1 MDIKESTKVQ
11 LSQKIIYLL
20 LGITLVIMTGWHI
33 KAIQLNDTMSKIGIC
48 LRFCITVGIFGVAV
62 FFLWKFRDKYRA
74 NNLFMYMSWILL
86 PLFTFVSVELIAG
99 DIRKLTWISIVKN
112 LLMYYLL
119 YFILSAFVRQLG
131 ILAMVYVGMFDFL
144 ALVQHFVTLFRARPM
159 MLQDF
164 LSFGT
169 AARVVGNYT
178 FYLTYHKY
186 VVVLGM
192 ILLIFA
198 FTLSGKKIF
207 MNRRYFTGIG
217 ILGVSFGLVAML
229 LMPNKFL
236 NEIYMWDLI
245 SNYEEDGLL
254 LTFLE
259 EIPYLMP
266 EKPEDYSVSSVK
278 KIADKVEK
286 IEVNEVAPQNLIVIM
301 NESFADLD
309 YIGKVESDTELLS
322 FYKGLQEN
330 TIRGYLSVPSFG
342 GGTANTEYEVLTGNT
357 LEFLTAGTTAY
368 QMNVKK
374 QESGITSTL
383 REQGFQTLALHPYY
397 GGGWNRNEVYPCM
410 SFDNFVSME
419 NWGDLE
425 TIRWCASD
433 ASAYQRVIDTC
444 ESTDEKLF
452 MFLVTMQ
459 NHGGYDYED
468 YQSTVSLNYADEYPM
483 AEQYLSLLQ
492 ESDRAFQSLI
502 EHFQNVE
509 EPTMIVMFGDHQAS
523 IEDAFYEQLFG
534 KSLSELSCEEYQERF
549 ITPFVIWANYDI
561 EEQSDILMSSNYF
574 GSFILKN
581 AGMKM
586 TKYNEFLLNLYEE
599 IPVIGIGAICDKEGN
614 WYQWGELP
622 DYEKQLI
629 QEYKILQYNNVS
641 DRKKRVE
648 TVFFK

>member
-1 MDIKESTKVQ
+1 MNKKNTKAE

-20 LGITLVIMTGWHI
+20 LSINLVIMTIWHI
-33 KAIQLNDTMSKIGIC
+33 KAIQINDIMSKASII
-48 LRFCITVGIFGVAV
+48 LRFFSTVAIFVLLG
-62 FFLWKFRDKYRA
+62 FCLYKFRDKYKL
-74 NNLFMYMSWILL
+74 NNILMYILWLLL
-86 PLFTFVSVELIAG
+86 PLFTFASVELIAG
-99 DIRKLTWISIVKN
+99 DIRKLTWISIIKN
-112 LLMYYLL
+112 LLMYYLI
-119 YFILSAFVRQLG
+119 YFILSAFIRQLG
-131 ILAMVYVGMFDFL
+131 MLAMVYVGIFDFL

-164 LSFGT
+164 LSIGT

-178 FYLTYHKY
+178 FYLSYHKY

-192 ILLIFA
+192 ILLIFV
-198 FTLSGKKIF
+198 FTLSEKKIF
-207 MNRRYFTGIG
+207 MNRRYFIGIG
-217 ILGVSFGLVAML
+217 ILGASLGLVVML

-259 EIPYLMP
+259 EFPYMMP
-266 EKPEDYSVSSVK
+266 EKPRDYRVSSVK
-278 KIADKVEK
+278 KVADRLEK
-286 IEVNEVAPQNLIVIM
+286 IQVSEVTPKNLIVIM

-309 YIGKVESDTELLS
+309 YIGKVETDTDLLP

-330 TIRGYLSVPSFG
+330 TIRGYLAVPSFG

-374 QESGITSTL
+374 QESGIASTL
-383 REQGFQTLALHPYY
+383 KEQGFQTLALHPYY

-502 EHFQNVE
+502 EYFQNVE
-509 EPTMIVMFGDHQAS
+509 EPTMTVMFGDHQAS
-523 IEDAFYEQLFG
+523 IEDGFYEQLFG
-534 KSLSELSCEEYQERF
+534 KSLSELSFEEFQERF
-549 ITPFVIWANYDI
+549 ITPFVIWTNYDI

-574 GSFILKN
+574 GSYILKK
-581 AGMKM
+581 AGIEM

-599 IPVIGIGAICDKEGN
+599 IPIIGIGGICDKEGN

-622 DYEKQLI
+622 DKEEKLI
-629 QEYKILQYNNVS
+629 QEYKIMQYNNVF
-641 DRKKRVE
+641 DRRKRVE
-648 TVFFK
+648 SVFFR